1 VSEVTIFVGPRHHGM
16 AHPRVADGGLVLQ
29 ILRIAGE

>member
-1 VSEVTIFVGPRHHGM
+1 M